1 MDSKPGKNH
10 QELPPNGISS
20 NLNGRVITNSLKTI
34 RDIPVFWLIALL
46 ASIASQA
53 IAQAQSLNVNDFV
66 LSGDTRQL
74 GDRCFRLT
82 EAVDWASGSIWYK
95 APIRLDASFEMQ
107 LHLMLGCD
115 DRTGADGMV
124 FVFSPYAQVTGRP
137 GEGMG
142 FSGLYPSLGIE
153 IDTWENEHLS
163 DPPQDHV
170 AILQHGYVDHVFN
183 LEGPVVIKNVE
194 DCQLHDFDI
203 RWDEPNKILSLHL
216 DGARI
221 ITYHG
226 DLVKELFGGNPVVY
240 WGVTAAT
247 GKFNNRQ
254 EICFEKLEFS
264 TVATPTVFTPA
275 EARALLGGKLSTLA
289 HISYQSGSTKLL
301 PESEQELNKLV
312 QLMRMNPSHKIIIQG
327 HTDNQGSSQV
337 NQKLSEQRA
346 QTIADFLIA
355 RGIRPDRI
363 QVQGLGE
370 DFPEHSND
378 TPSGRLKNRRIMV
391 QLYKPKA

>member
-1 MDSKPGKNH
+1 MHGGST
-10 QELPPNGISS
+10 S
-20 NLNGRVITNSLKTI
+20 
-34 RDIPVFWLIALL
+34 
-46 ASIASQA
+46 
-53 IAQAQSLNVNDFV
+53 AQSARLNVSDFV
-66 LSGDTRQL
+66 LSGDTRQI

-107 LHLMLGCD
+107 LQLMLGCD

-124 FVFSPYAQVTGRP
+124 FVFSPYAKVTGHA

-170 AILQHGYVDHVFN
+170 AILQHGYVDHLFN
-183 LEGPVVIKNVE
+183 LEGPVIIRNVE
-194 DCQLHDFDI
+194 DCQLHDFTI
-203 RWDEPNKILSLHL
+203 RWDEPGKTLSLQL
-216 DGARI
+216 DGEMVI
-221 ITYHG
+221 SYHG
-226 DLVKELFGGNPVVY
+226 NLVKELFAGNPVVY

-264 TVATPTVFTPA
+264 SPAPLAVYTPA

-289 HISYQSGSTKLL
+289 HVSYQSGSTRLL
-301 PESEQELNKLV
+301 PESEQELYKLL
-312 QLMRMNPSHKIIIQG
+312 QLLQANPAHKIIIQG
-327 HTDNQGSSQV
+327 HTDNQGSAQV
-337 NQKLSEQRA
+337 NQQLSEKRA
-346 QTIADFLIA
+346 QAIANFLISH
-355 RGIRPDRI
+355 GIKPDRI

-370 DFPEHSND
+370 DFPEQSNE
-378 TPSGRLKNRRIMV
+378 TPAGRLRNRRIMV
-391 QLYKPKA
+391 QLYKPRA